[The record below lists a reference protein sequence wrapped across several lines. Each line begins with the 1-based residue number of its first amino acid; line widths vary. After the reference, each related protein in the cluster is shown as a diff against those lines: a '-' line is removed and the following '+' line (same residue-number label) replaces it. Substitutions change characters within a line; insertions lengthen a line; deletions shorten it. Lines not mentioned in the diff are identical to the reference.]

1 MKRTDEDA
9 RAVRVDEVLGGRK
22 LVYSTTNFIKY
33 PLAEALKRIA
43 GGGFRNVEIW
53 GNIKHL
59 DPRNES
65 EDIHEVQRLCRKL
78 GLCVTSIHAPFTLD
92 YSKDQVQRMDD
103 WEDLIRRSMRQ
114 AVTLGAGQLVVHP
127 VTAGADESEAA
138 FREMVR
144 RTEDSLIRLADN
156 AGGMGLELAIENMPA
171 HRNRRYGRDPGELY
185 DFVRRSGR
193 DNLGLC
199 LDTGH
204 VIFNNGDAVSELEL
218 HTDRILSIHMN
229 DNIWGMHM
237 DLHLVPG
244 SGSVDWERFLAAL
257 SVKTFRGLI
266 VLELDSRGRPSSIFG
281 EAREF
286 VRKFFSVPTGPDI
299 HPGGAVAGGAQ

>member
-1 MKRTDEDA
+1 MKPEEQIEKA
-9 RAVRVDEVLGGRK
+9 GLVDEVLGGRK
-22 LVYSTTNFIKY
+22 LVYSTTNFIKF

-43 GGGFRNVEIW
+43 GGGYRNVEIW
-53 GNIKHL
+53 GNLKHL
-59 DPRNES
+59 DPRNEA
-65 EDIHEVQRLCRKL
+65 EDIHEVQRLCRRL
-78 GLCVTSIHAPFTLD
+78 GLRVTSIHAPFTLD
-92 YSKDQVQRMDD
+92 HSRDPHQRMED
-103 WEDLIRRSMRQ
+103 WEALVRRSMSQ

-127 VTAGADESEAA
+127 VTAGVDESEAA

-144 RTEDSLIRLADN
+144 RTEDSLVRLADA
-156 AGGMGLELAIENMPA
+156 AGGMEIELAIENMPA

-204 VIFNNGDAVSELEL
+204 VVFNNGDAVRELEL
-218 HTDRILSIHMN
+218 YVDRIFSIHMN

-244 SGSVDWERFLAAL
+244 SGSVDWESFHAAL

-286 VRKFFSVPTGPDI
+286 VRKFFSDPAAPDVS
-299 HPGGAVAGGAQ
+299 PGTAVAGEAL